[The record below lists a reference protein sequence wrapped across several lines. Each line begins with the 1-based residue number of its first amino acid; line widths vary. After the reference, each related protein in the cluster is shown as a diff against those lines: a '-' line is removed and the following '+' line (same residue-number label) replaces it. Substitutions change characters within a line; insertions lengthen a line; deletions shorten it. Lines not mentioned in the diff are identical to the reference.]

1 MTEKEAFDTTR
12 TLAEGDHVSPWR
24 LYYPMAHM
32 DYYQET
38 PESFVARVTF
48 NPIDSVVTRRYY
60 CRWKAGW
67 SPRFAMALALRDE
80 LDQLASPIH
89 RAVQIAS
96 SVGSS
101 FAEFPVPRAGG
112 KVRVVHGAG
121 GKVWY
126 VSARVYRNADTALL
140 EMAKLIKQNDDPGY
154 QVLLVDAD

>member
-67 SPRFAMALALRDE
+67 SPRFTMALALQD
-80 LDQLASPIH
+80 DMDKVANPID
-89 RAVQIAS
+89 RAVQIACA
-96 SVGSS
+96 VGSS

-112 KVRVVHGAG
+112 KVRVVHGVE
-121 GKVWY
+121 GKFGTCPRKCI
-126 VSARVYRNADTALL
+126 APRIQLC
-140 EMAKLIKQNDDPGY
+140 
-154 QVLLVDAD
+154 